1 MNVLRNVSE
10 VPPSTLLNV
19 CHILNSKAQKAR
31 HGIVHSIHPLH
42 MRTESGA
49 SPATY
54 MYIYIPISVCVFM
67 RR

>member
-31 HGIVHSIHPLH
+31 HGIVHSIH
-42 MRTESGA
+42 SI
-49 SPATY
+49 TY
-54 MYIYIPISVCVFM
+54 AHGKLSITRCIYIYIYL
-67 RR
+67 